1 MAAKNTQAQNA
12 NALIT
17 LYIQCF
23 TEKYSRKPNINRYR
37 VKWGFQ
43 DMVEDLGYGPARE
56 VVEYYFKTARQG
68 HQVEFLLMNYEKV
81 FEFMEEKKKDEEKR
95 AELRRQTEERV
106 KELESKNDG

>member
-1 MAAKNTQAQNA
+1 MASKNVVAQNA

-43 DMVEDLGYGPARE
+43 DMVEDLGYQRCRE
-56 VVEYYFKTARQG
+56 VVEYYFKTGRQG
-68 HQVEFLLMNYEKV
+68 HQIEFLLMNYEKISEV
-81 FEFMEEKKKDEEKR
+81 YEEKQEDERKR
-95 AELRRQTEERV
+95 AELRKQTEERV
-106 KELESKNDG
+106 KELESKSDG